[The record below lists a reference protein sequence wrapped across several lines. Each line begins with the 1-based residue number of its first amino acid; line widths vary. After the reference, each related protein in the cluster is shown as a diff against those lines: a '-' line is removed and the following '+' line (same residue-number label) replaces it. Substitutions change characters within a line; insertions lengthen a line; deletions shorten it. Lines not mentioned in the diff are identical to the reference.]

1 MAGWKKAMHYL
12 GLGPDEAYEQ
22 FDDGYAQDGPRP
34 NPQQAPARPAP
45 SPAAQ
50 PEAAVRAIR
59 PVPVEP
65 VSETG
70 VSAVRPVSAAP
81 AAPSTEIGTVR
92 AVPMSAAVKPHTIS
106 PTSFNDAQ
114 AVADRFMVKQ
124 PVIVNLQ
131 GVDRDLSRRLID
143 FASGLCYGVGGQM
156 ERVANQVYLLTPTNT
171 EVSSEDRER
180 LSQGQYPD

>member
-143 FASGLCYGVGGQM
+143 FASGICYVLDGSM
-156 ERVANQVYLLTPTNT
+156 EKIASQVFLLIPESV
-171 EVSSEDRER
+171 EVSDEDRRRIEER
-180 LSQGQYPD
+180 GYAR